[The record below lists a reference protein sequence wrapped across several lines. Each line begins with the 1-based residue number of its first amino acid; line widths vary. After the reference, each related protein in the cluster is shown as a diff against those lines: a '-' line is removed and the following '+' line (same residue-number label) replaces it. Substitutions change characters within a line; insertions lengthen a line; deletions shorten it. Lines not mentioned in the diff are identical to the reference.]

1 MTGVLDGGEGRR
13 TPFGVNLLE
22 KSADANDTDDMS
34 GKRKRGTREP
44 VSDLS
49 SREAVERFRE
59 SAAEF
64 TKAATRSKESAMKVL
79 VDSGIYTGSGKLTK
93 NYRP

>member
-1 MTGVLDGGEGRR
+1 
-13 TPFGVNLLE
+13 
-22 KSADANDTDDMS
+22 MS
-34 GKRKRGTREP
+34 GKHRRTRKP
-44 VSDLS
+44 VSDLN

-79 VDSGIYTGSGKLTK
+79 VDSGIYTESGKLSK